1 MTDSENTI
9 TIEHE
14 YLFIGP
20 PGAQIYAPANGTVI
34 HTDQGKEG
42 YGKFIRLGDEHGT
55 NLS

>member
-1 MTDSENTI
+1 VTDSENTI